1 MSTKPKKKSS
11 PAAASTGKKST
22 SSTPKKSKLKSGEA
36 ELKASES
43 ALTLNTATSSAAPTA
58 VEAAGGTSSKIGVDS
73 STKGPV
79 TFTDYSMLPFE
90 AGQIFSKYDY
100 DGDGKLNKQE
110 FTELVRQNI
119 DLLRATSHGGTT
131 FSPISSGGLPMEVIS
146 NRILTHFDET
156 AGVAIGRGEVEQ
168 HMRMGN
174 VVTPLVDAY
183 KTRYERLRALLTG
196 KLFPKREHLLQLRRQ
211 LQHISSEVDGKR
223 RSIERETLTDTEQII
238 ERLRTVESMR
248 QSAIRHQIIQIE
260 DELNSIERLVR
271 RVERANI
278 DEATI
283 TSPSTGVLLTS
294 AHPGAPPVETVRV
307 PRATS
312 MVEVIQEYADLSSI
326 IDNLSQKPVS
336 VQVDFS
342 TDDFPK
348 ETAERLEVIARCDKY
363 MHAINVKDHMLFK
376 VLQERDKLEK
386 SLEEERKLSQDY
398 AVEVANWAEVAQD
411 LTQQLSREKQ
421 DNFKLQQDIQQLTS
435 ILRSHHIYYSSNEG

>member
-1 MSTKPKKKSS
+1 MSSKAKKTTSAASKKA
-11 PAAASTGKKST
+11 PAAAKKT
-22 SSTPKKSKLKSGEA
+22 KTKAGGEP

-43 ALTLNTATSSAAPTA
+43 ALTLNTAASSAPPNASVATGPPKPGGE
-58 VEAAGGTSSKIGVDS
+58 EAY
-73 STKGPV
+73 KGPV
-79 TFTDYSMLPFE
+79 SFADYSMLPFE

-119 DLLRATSHGGTT
+119 DLLRATSHGNTSYG
-131 FSPISSGGLPMEVIS
+131 SSSSGGLSSGGLPMEVVS

-156 AGVAIGRGEVEQ
+156 AGVAIARSEVDQ

-174 VVTPLVDAY
+174 IVTPLVDAY

-211 LQHISSEVDGKR
+211 LQHISGEVDAKR
-223 RSIERETLTDTEQII
+223 RSIERETLTDTEQIL

-260 DELNSIERLVR
+260 DELHSIERLVR

-278 DEATI
+278 DDSAI
-283 TSPSTGVLLTS
+283 TAPSTGVLLTS
-294 AHPGAPPVETVRV
+294 AQPGAPPVETIRA

-326 IDNLSQKPVS
+326 IDNLSSKPVT
-336 VQVDFS
+336 VQVDFP

-348 ETAERLEVIARCDKY
+348 ETSERLEVIARCDKY
-363 MHAINVKDHMLFK
+363 MHAINVKDHMLYK
-376 VLQERDKLEK
+376 ALQERDKFEK
-386 SLEEERKLSQDY
+386 SLDDERKLSQEY
-398 AVEVANWAEVAQD
+398 AQEVANWAELAQD
-411 LTQQLSREKQ
+411 LTQQLSISKQ
-421 DNFKLQQDIQQLTS
+421 ENDRLQQELQHMAS
-435 ILRSHHIYYSSNEG
+435 ILRSYNIYYSTNEG

>member
-1 MSTKPKKKSS
+1 
-11 PAAASTGKKST
+11 
-22 SSTPKKSKLKSGEA
+22 
-36 ELKASES
+36 
-43 ALTLNTATSSAAPTA
+43 
-58 VEAAGGTSSKIGVDS
+58 
-73 STKGPV
+73 
-79 TFTDYSMLPFE
+79 
-90 AGQIFSKYDY
+90 
-100 DGDGKLNKQE
+100 
-110 FTELVRQNI
+110 
-119 DLLRATSHGGTT
+119 
-131 FSPISSGGLPMEVIS
+131 MEVIS

-326 IDNLSQKPVS
+326 IDNLSLKPVA